1 MKLIFILIFFLSFLS
16 FINSLYIY
24 FDSKERKCLSIYV
37 GYNSTLNI
45 VYYVSGQEEEQNIAS
60 IEDEKGNILTKTY
73 NKKNSKFSYK
83 TKNGDYLNFCFEN
96 LASTK
101 VTLSFEFD
109 FGILDF
115 EVISIRTI
123 ENFVKVVDNL
133 EKKLKQLQ
141 FNIRNSAVRKRAH
154 FKVANDIRKK
164 INLYALVKICFLII
178 FSVFQ
183 LMMITSI
190 FKNVK
195 VVSQININS
204 ERKPL
209 KSGNKKETPDFL

>member
-1 MKLIFILIFFLSFLS
+1 MIFIFSLFLS
-16 FINSLYIY
+16 FISYTNSLYIY
-24 FDSKERKCLSIYV
+24 INPKEKKCLTEYISL
-37 GYNSTLNI
+37 NSSFDIL
-45 VYYVSGQEEEQNIAS
+45 YYVSGQEEEQNIAT
-60 IEDEKGNILTKTY
+60 IEDEKGSLLSKVY
-73 NKKNSKFSYK
+73 NKKNHKFSYK
-83 TKNGDYLNFCFEN
+83 PRNNGYLNFCFEN

-101 VTLSFEFD
+101 ITLTFE
-109 FGILDF
+109 LDYGVLES

-133 EKKLKQLQ
+133 EKKLKKLQ

-154 FKVANDIRKK
+154 FKIANDIRKK
-164 INLYALVKICFLII
+164 INLYALVKIGFLII

-190 FKNVK
+190 FTNVK

-209 KSGNKKETPDFL
+209 KSGNKPETPDFL